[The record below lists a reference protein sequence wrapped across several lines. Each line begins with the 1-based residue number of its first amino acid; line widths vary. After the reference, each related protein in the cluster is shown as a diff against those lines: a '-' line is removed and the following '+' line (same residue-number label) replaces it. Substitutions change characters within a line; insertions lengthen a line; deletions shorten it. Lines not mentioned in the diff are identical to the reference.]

1 MRFPGPFSAEH
12 EAFRKTVR
20 DLIAKEIAPHVD
32 AWEEA
37 GIFPAREVFTK
48 FASIGALGLEY
59 AETDGGQGADH
70 WYSVVLAEELGRV
83 DCNAVP
89 MGFNVQAY
97 YATASLAEHGSR
109 ELKDA
114 WLLPSMRGE
123 LVAAIAV
130 TEPDV
135 GSDVAAIRT
144 RARRDGDDWVIT
156 GSKIYITN
164 GTQADWLCL
173 LARTSDEPGSRGMSQ
188 IVVPTATPGLS
199 VSRSLRKLG
208 NKGSDTAEFVF
219 DNVRVPVSN
228 TIGEIDRGFQQQM
241 HQFNLE
247 RLTAT
252 YQAVAQMQ
260 HALERTVAYLKLRQA
275 FGQPLLANQH
285 LQYTLAELFA
295 EVQILR
301 EYTYSCAARYDVGED
316 ISQVSTV
323 AKLKAGRLARTVADT
338 CIQYHGGVG
347 YMEETWVSRYF
358 RDARLLSIGGGADEV
373 LLRVLSKQYGF
384 DR

>member
-1 MRFPGPFSAEH
+1 MTSPFTAEH

-20 DLIAKEIAPHVD
+20 DFLAGEVAPHVD

-37 GIFPAREVFTK
+37 GIFPARELFPK
-48 FASIGALGLEY
+48 FASIGAIGLEY
-59 AETDGGQGADH
+59 AEADGGQGADH
-70 WYSVVLAEELGRV
+70 WYTVVLSEELGRV
-83 DCNAVP
+83 DGNAIP
-89 MGFNVQAY
+89 MAFNVQAY
-97 YATASLAEHGSR
+97 YATASLAEHGSP
-109 ELKDA
+109 ELKER
-114 WLLPSMRGE
+114 WLVPSMRGE

-130 TEPDV
+130 TEPDA
-135 GSDVAAIRT
+135 GSDVANIRT
-144 RARRDGDDWVIT
+144 RARRDGDDWVIN
-156 GSKIYITN
+156 GAKIYITN

-173 LARTSDEPGSRGMSQ
+173 LARTSDAPGYRGMSQ
-188 IVVPTATPGLS
+188 IVVPTATPGLT

-208 NKGSDTAEFVF
+208 NKASDTAELVF
-219 DNVRVPVSN
+219 DNVRVPVAN
-228 TIGEIDRGFQQQM
+228 TIGEIDCGFQQQM

-252 YQAVAQMQ
+252 YQAVGQMQ
-260 HALERTVAYLKLRQA
+260 FALERTVDYLRIRSA

-301 EYTYSCAARYDVGED
+301 EYTYSCAAKFAAGED
-316 ISQVSTV
+316 IAQVSTV

-373 LLRVLSKQYGF
+373 LLRMLSKQYGF
-384 DR
+384 DQ